1 MNYWTIEAL
10 PKLITNKDII
20 IKPTN
25 KGGGLV
31 LMDKAYYR
39 DHLVNKERLHS
50 KVYKEVLLDLEKNV
64 YSYFY

>member
-10 PKLITNKDII
+10 QKLITNKDII
-20 IKPTN
+20 IKP
-25 KGGGLV
+25 KSKDGGLV

-50 KVYKEVLLDLEKNV
+50 KVDKEVPLDLEKKV
-64 YSYFY
+64 YCYFY

>member
-1 MNYWTIEAL
+1 
-10 PKLITNKDII
+10 
-20 IKPTN
+20 
-25 KGGGLV
+25 
-31 LMDKAYYR
+31 MDKAYYR